1 MVTSMKCGKKKRGEN
16 GMNESKEEIE
26 PKWYLIG
33 SSAMGF
39 NPDKLRYT
47 EFPTEEEYF
56 DKIRKG
62 DTIDE

>member
-1 MVTSMKCGKKKRGEN
+1 
-16 GMNESKEEIE
+16 MNESKEEIE